1 MGPIRKE
8 YSHDLRCHVVQKW
21 RAKVSTRTIGKEL
34 LIPRWIER
42 TIIDFYK
49 ANGRCKPPPRP
60 GRTPLT
66 DARRTVPAVE
76 ANRDYRRSILLSL
89 KELTIEMTTAQEYAF
104 STPEL
109 ADGWSTGK
117 PQMTDEERSDVVV
130 KIDELK
136 AWLTEWEASQK
147 AAVTGLHTSGYV

>member
-1 MGPIRKE
+1 MTNKNLGESDVALSFELDSNGIAE
-8 YSHDLRCHVVQKW
+8 I
-21 RAKVSTRTIGKEL
+21 AKAEATLE
-34 LIPRWIER
+34 EE
-42 TIIDFYK
+42 
-49 ANGRCKPPPRP
+49 
-60 GRTPLT
+60 
-66 DARRTVPAVE
+66 VE
-76 ANRDYRRSILLSL
+76 L